1 MTHTPSAW
9 TQAQRPELQASG
21 SGASAPARHPGGL
34 RPLCPMRLR
43 VCGGL
48 SLTGGRPDEGQ
59 ERLLK
64 ATAQRVLDD
73 GWRFQREQTSPRES
87 DRGPLLCRELF
98 GEGGE
103 FGRVFFF
110 FSALTAD
117 TGPPSR
123 SNKDQLPRGSASPVG
138 GAVSMH
144 PRLPNPPEGMQ
155 QKYVVPL
162 ERSLSVI
169 L

>member
-1 MTHTPSAW
+1 MTDSFQRLRSRPRALLPWHPLPENAAMTRRCQEPHVAATISDPHSVCVD
-9 TQAQRPELQASG
+9 TMQRPELQASG

-64 ATAQRVLDD
+64 ATAKRVLDD

-103 FGRVFFF
+103 FGGVFFF
-110 FSALTAD
+110 F
-117 TGPPSR
+117 
-123 SNKDQLPRGSASPVG
+123 LP
-138 GAVSMH
+138 
-144 PRLPNPPEGMQ
+144 
-155 QKYVVPL
+155 
-162 ERSLSVI
+162 
-169 L
+169 

>member
-1 MTHTPSAW
+1 
-9 TQAQRPELQASG
+9 
-21 SGASAPARHPGGL
+21 
-34 RPLCPMRLR
+34 MRLR

-73 GWRFQREQTSPRES
+73 GWRFQRKQTSPRES
-87 DRGPLLCRELF
+87 DRGPLPCRELF

-103 FGRVFFF
+103 FGGVFF
-110 FSALTAD
+110 FSALTAG

-123 SNKDQLPRGSASPVG
+123 SNKDQLPQGSVSPVG
-138 GAVSMH
+138 GAVWMH
-144 PRLPNPPEGMQ
+144 LRLPNPPERMQ
-155 QKYVVPL
+155 QKYAVPL